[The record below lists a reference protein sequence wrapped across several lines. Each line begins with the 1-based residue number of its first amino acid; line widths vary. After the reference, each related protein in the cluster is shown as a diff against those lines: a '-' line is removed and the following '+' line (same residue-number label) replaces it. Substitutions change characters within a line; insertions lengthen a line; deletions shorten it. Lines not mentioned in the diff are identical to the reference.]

1 MIFDENRNEKRKP
14 YQFYLDAKHD
24 GVIFR
29 VYKNCFIR
37 CNSDQMKNC
46 AAFVLGIILRT

>member
-1 MIFDENRNEKRKP
+1 MKVKFDSISIMKNIMIFDENRNEKRKP

-29 VYKNCFIR
+29 VY
-37 CNSDQMKNC
+37 
-46 AAFVLGIILRT
+46 